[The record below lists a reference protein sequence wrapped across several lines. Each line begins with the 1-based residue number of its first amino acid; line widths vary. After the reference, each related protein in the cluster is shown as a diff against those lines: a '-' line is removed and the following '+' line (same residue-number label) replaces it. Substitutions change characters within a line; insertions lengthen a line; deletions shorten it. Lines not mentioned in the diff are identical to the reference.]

1 MSDTPEYHPDGMYVL
16 KNPVKLP
23 EVLDLLIVGGGPAGT
38 ACAFRAKELGLSAL
52 VIDYDDMM
60 KRIRDYA
67 KDKLILPDFGGGDKM
82 KFPKGD
88 ALVALLAFSP
98 IDKDE
103 MCVQWKSFY
112 RENNIPAQIGIELT
126 GIERQPDGVRVVKT
140 WNHNTKAEQ
149 PYRAKH
155 VAIGIGR
162 GVPRRFDIPGNTD
175 GIAYRLSDAQ
185 MYVGEP
191 AMVVGGGTSA
201 AEAVIEISKAKIK
214 ANDPSAVYW
223 SYRGDKL
230 PKVSKAL
237 ADVFFEAYLGNGN
250 IRYCPNSE
258 PVGVVTADDRKDYLS
273 LRTDRRRMPG
283 RPGET
288 VHFEFS
294 KNFCIACIGEDIPE
308 AFLNSM
314 GIFMV
319 TGGPTNKKRMTVT
332 PLLETQQPNV
342 YLIGDILSQAYLE
355 TEDFSGDPATFRE
368 IKHRGNVK
376 SALVDGVYIAE
387 VVAQRVAGK
396 KDVHVE
402 LEMADEVPKAEP
414 KRPKEIATVL
424 TGVVESEGP
433 PVESIQKSRAVEE
446 RESFLVRIIAGGVEE
461 DEFPL
466 KKNGITTIGRKECD
480 IVFSEDTLL
489 SEKHASVSH
498 GPDGYSLR
506 DDGSVNGVWY
516 RAPEGKALEV
526 EPGTLVRLG
535 RQFLM
540 FSESEGRP
548 SFTHYDHQGK
558 QQKSYPIEEKTIVI
572 GREAPDIT
580 LDPNDGTMSRRHVS
594 LVGKSGGVVLKDLKS
609 LNGTYLKVRT
619 ARKIEHGDQF
629 RVGQEMFRLTV
640 KEELESDKV
649 HAGSQ
654 PPAVVQ
660 KPREK
665 SLPPPPPKPVQ
676 EAPRA
681 EPAKKKGSAGA
692 LEVTF
697 KNAGSTI
704 VFTKG
709 QTVCEIAEKNGVKIM
724 AECHAGI
731 CGSDPVR
738 ILSGAENI
746 NPLGDEEQGTLED
759 ICGVPAGECRLAC
772 MVRPTGSVEVEIISS

>member
-1 MSDTPEYHPDGMYVL
+1 MPEAQEYHPDGMYVV
-16 KNPVKLP
+16 KNPVSLP

-52 VIDYDDMM
+52 VIDYDDLM

-88 ALVALLAFSP
+88 ALVSLLAFSP
-98 IDKDE
+98 IDKDD
-103 MCVQWKSFY
+103 MCVQWKGYY
-112 RENNIPAQIGIELT
+112 REHSVPAQIGIELT
-126 GIERQPDGVRVVKT
+126 GIERRTDGVWMVKT

-149 PYRAKH
+149 PYLAKH
-155 VAIGIGR
+155 VVIGIGR

-175 GIAYRLSDAQ
+175 GIAYRLSDAAL
-185 MYVGEP
+185 YVGQP
-191 AMVVGGGTSA
+191 AIVVGGGTSA
-201 AEAVIEISKAKIK
+201 AEAVIEISKAKVTAK
-214 ANDPSAVYW
+214 DNSAVYW

-258 PVGVVTADDRKDYLS
+258 PVGVVTADDRNEYLS
-273 LRTDRRRMPG
+273 VRTDRRRMPD

-288 VHFEFS
+288 VHLEFP
-294 KNFCIACIGEDIPE
+294 KKFCIACIGEDIPE

-319 TGGPTNKKRMTVT
+319 TGGPANKKRMCVT

-355 TEDFSGDPATFRE
+355 TDDFSGDSATFRE

-376 SALVDGVYIAE
+376 SALVDGVYLAE
-387 VVAQRVAGK
+387 VVAQKVAGK
-396 KDVHVE
+396 KEVHVE
-402 LEMADEVPKAEP
+402 LEMVDEVPREEP
-414 KRPKEIATVL
+414 TSRKEIVTAL

-433 PVESIQKSRAVEE
+433 PVESEPKARAVED
-446 RESFLVRIIAGGVEE
+446 REAFLVKIIAGGVEE

-466 KKNGITTIGRKECD
+466 KKNGLTTIGRKECD
-480 IVFSEDTLL
+480 IEFPEDTLL
-489 SEKHASVSH
+489 SEKHASISH
-498 GPDGYSLR
+498 GPDGYSVR

-516 RAPEGKALEV
+516 RAPEGKPIEI
-526 EPGTLVRLG
+526 EPGTLVRIG

-540 FSESEGRP
+540 FGEGEGKP
-548 SFTHYDHQGK
+548 SFTHYDQRGT
-558 QQKSYPIEEKTIVI
+558 QQQTYSVDEKTIVV

-580 LDPNDGTMSRRHVS
+580 LDPTDGTMSRRHIS
-594 LVGKSGGVVLKDLKS
+594 LTSKDGTVVLKDLKS

-619 ARKIEHGDQF
+619 AMKIVHGDQF

-640 KEELESDKV
+640 KEELESDKI

-654 PPAVVQ
+654 PPAPAEKPKQ
-660 KPREK
+660 K
-665 SLPPPPPKPVQ
+665 SAPPSPPAPVK
-676 EAPRA
+676 EAPKE
-681 EPAKKKGSAGA
+681 EPAKKRASGA

-697 KNAGSTI
+697 KNAGKTI
-704 VFTKG
+704 GFTKG

-731 CGSDPVR
+731 CGSDPIR
-738 ILSGAENI
+738 IHSGAENI

-772 MVRPTGSVEVEIISS
+772 MVRPAGSVEVEILSS